1 MIVGAVVP
9 AGIVAKHTWGKEK
22 AQAML
27 SVLLGML
34 RCREPPGPPVQQEG
48 NPKHPAAKPHSLQ
61 QVISRILFG

>member
-1 MIVGAVVP
+1 MIVEAVDL
-9 AGIVAKHTWGKEK
+9 AEIVAKHTSGKGK
-22 AQAML
+22 VQAIL